1 MKKIFLTFFF
11 INIFLSSV
19 SLADDKRAIDIYK
32 KIRCLVCQGQSLH
45 DSNSDFAK
53 DLKKIIKEKLDNKE
67 TDQQIYNY
75 LTSRYGDWILL
86 DTPVKQ
92 STLLLWFIP
101 IIVLIVGI
109 IILFKRTVFEKS
121 KLS

>member
-19 SLADDKRAIDIYK
+19 SLADVKQAIDIYK

>member
-1 MKKIFLTFFF
+1 M
-11 INIFLSSV
+11 
-19 SLADDKRAIDIYK
+19 
-32 KIRCLVCQGQSLH
+32 H

-101 IIVLIVGI
+101 IIVLIIGI

>member
-19 SLADDKRAIDIYK
+19 SLADDKQAFDIYK

>member
-1 MKKIFLTFFF
+1 M
-11 INIFLSSV
+11 
-19 SLADDKRAIDIYK
+19 
-32 KIRCLVCQGQSLH
+32 H

>member
-19 SLADDKRAIDIYK
+19 SLADDKHAIDIYK

>member
-1 MKKIFLTFFF
+1 MQLIF
-11 INIFLSSV
+11 
-19 SLADDKRAIDIYK
+19 
-32 KIRCLVCQGQSLH
+32 
-45 DSNSDFAK
+45 
-53 DLKKIIKEKLDNKE
+53 IKKLDNKE

-101 IIVLIVGI
+101 IIVLIIGI

>member
-19 SLADDKRAIDIYK
+19 SLADDKQAIDIYK

-67 TDQQIYNY
+67 TDQQIYDY

>member
-1 MKKIFLTFFF
+1 MFS
-11 INIFLSSV
+11 LSRSV
-19 SLADDKRAIDIYK
+19 LARFELRFRKR
-32 KIRCLVCQGQSLH
+32 S
-45 DSNSDFAK
+45 
-53 DLKKIIKEKLDNKE
+53 KKIIKEKLDNKE

-101 IIVLIVGI
+101 IIVLIIGI

>member
-1 MKKIFLTFFF
+1 M
-11 INIFLSSV
+11 
-19 SLADDKRAIDIYK
+19 
-32 KIRCLVCQGQSLH
+32 VCQGQSLH

>member
-1 MKKIFLTFFF
+1 MKKILILIF

-19 SLADDKRAIDIYK
+19 SLADDKQAIDIYK
-32 KIRCLVCQGQSLH
+32 EIRCLVCQGQSLH

-67 TDQQIYNY
+67 TDQQIYDY

-92 STLLLWFIP
+92 STILLWFIP

>member
-1 MKKIFLTFFF
+1 MHRSILAIFFE
-11 INIFLSSV
+11 
-19 SLADDKRAIDIYK
+19 
-32 KIRCLVCQGQSLH
+32 
-45 DSNSDFAK
+45 
-53 DLKKIIKEKLDNKE
+53 KIIKEKLDNKE

-101 IIVLIVGI
+101 IIVLIIGI